1 MISTPAQ
8 GNPLLPGVAWVADNG
23 CFGKGWPGD
32 AAFLEWLRSYP
43 PADRKRCV
51 FAVAPDVVADAA
63 ATLERSS
70 PWLDVIPDLG
80 YPVAFV
86 AQDGLEDLMVPW
98 DRFDVL
104 FIGGSTGWKLG
115 PAAAG
120 LTAEAVRRGKHVHMG
135 RVNSYR
141 RLRYAEYIGCSSVD
155 GTYLVFG
162 PDVNLPKLSR
172 WMRRLDQ
179 QPALFDHSNWSD

>member
-8 GNPLLPGVAWVADNG
+8 GNPLLPGVPWVADNG

-32 AAFLEWLRSYP
+32 DAFLRWLTDYP
-43 PADRKRCV
+43 DDDRKRCL
-51 FAVAPDVVADAA
+51 FAVAPDVVADAE
-63 ATLERSS
+63 ATLQRSG
-70 PWLDVIPDLG
+70 PWLDVISGLG

-86 AQDGLEDLMVPW
+86 AQDGLENLTVPW
-98 DRFDVL
+98 SRFDVL
-104 FIGGSTGWKLG
+104 FIGGSTKWKLG
-115 PAAAG
+115 PEAAVLSA
-120 LTAEAVRRGKHVHMG
+120 AAVRRGKHVHMG

-162 PDVNLPKLSR
+162 PDLNLPKLSR
-172 WMRRLDQ
+172 WMTHLDQ
-179 QPALFDHSNWSD
+179 QPALFDQLGWK